1 MSREMLTVQEY
12 ANLMGFNSSSVRR
25 MCEKGRI
32 PCQKVGGRWRI
43 SVDSSDSDSDERP
56 SKVNQID
63 SIANS
68 ISDLI
73 SALGGLKQ
81 SLVELKEGRGDS

>member
-43 SVDSSDSDSDERP
+43 SVDSPASGGDEKP
-56 SKVNQID
+56 SHAIHID
-63 SIANS
+63 SIANG

-73 SALGGLKQ
+73 SALSGIQQ